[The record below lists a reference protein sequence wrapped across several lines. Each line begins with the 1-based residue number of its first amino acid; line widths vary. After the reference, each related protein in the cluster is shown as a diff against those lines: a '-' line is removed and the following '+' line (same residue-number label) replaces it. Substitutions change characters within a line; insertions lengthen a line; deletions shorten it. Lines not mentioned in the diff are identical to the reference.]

1 MYQKNFELIFQ
12 NITYPPSPDSFHPD
26 SYYNN
31 EILETHV
38 IEIK

>member
-12 NITYPPSPDSFHPD
+12 NITYTPSPDSFHPD